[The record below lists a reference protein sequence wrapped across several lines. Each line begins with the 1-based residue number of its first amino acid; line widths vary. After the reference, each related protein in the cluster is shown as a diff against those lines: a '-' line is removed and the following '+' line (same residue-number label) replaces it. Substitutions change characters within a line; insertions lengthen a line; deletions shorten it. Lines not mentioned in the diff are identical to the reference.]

1 MTKLC
6 HIKCV
11 HAVCISADS
20 GHFELLLRLKI
31 AGVLT
36 SPRFMFVLL
45 LYVGMAGGKRISEY
59 FKVSVKIFNCSCC
72 LYQAVV
78 LLCL

>member
-1 MTKLC
+1 VTKLC

-11 HAVCISADS
+11 HAVCVSADG

-36 SPRFMFVLL
+36 SPRFTFVPLL
-45 LYVGMAGGKRISEY
+45 FVGMAGGKRISEY
-59 FKVSVKIFNCSCC
+59 FKVRVKIFICC
-72 LYQAVV
+72 CFLY
-78 LLCL
+78 